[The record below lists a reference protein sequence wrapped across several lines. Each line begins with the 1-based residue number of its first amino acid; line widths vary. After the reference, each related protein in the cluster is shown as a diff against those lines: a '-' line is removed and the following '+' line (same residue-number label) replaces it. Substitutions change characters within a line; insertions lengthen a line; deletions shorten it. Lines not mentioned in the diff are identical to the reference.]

1 MYSYNLDNLMGTLK
15 RIRKLL
21 DCDLD
26 FNFQMEQVL
35 KMIAETVRCETAAIA
50 VGQGCS
56 WVFKFVYGF
65 PDSII
70 GNQLSVDNEMH
81 AILAIKS
88 KKPVIIS
95 DINID
100 NRVNIEHMNKLG
112 IKSIIVIPLIVRNN
126 VWGVVILP
134 YYTSQKFDDY
144 TSEFINLFTDI
155 ISNKFE
161 NMQLNE
167 LACDVSKKN
176 VKIKN
181 RYKTLFNSI
190 DEGICI
196 IDIIFDENKNPIDFF
211 YVEMNSEFKKMIN
224 YQNCLGRLATEV
236 SPNVLRDRI
245 NTFARVALTGESQR
259 FESKSYQKPNS
270 WISIYAFKIDEKN
283 DTTIALLI
291 KDITKDVREKE
302 DLKRS
307 LEAHDE
313 VFANI
318 AHELKTPLN
327 VIFSANQLMELYI
340 KNNSMKKDIML
351 KRIYT
356 IKQNCYRFTKLISNI
371 VDLSKIDTG
380 FFKLNLSNEN
390 IVQIVED
397 IVQSVSEFVKF
408 RDLNIIFD
416 TDVEEKIIACDP
428 EKIERIILN
437 LISNAIKFTNPGG
450 SIYVNVIDKKELVQI
465 NVRDT
470 GVGIEKR
477 NLTKIFKRFN
487 KLDRT
492 LSRNSEGSG
501 IGLSLVEGLVDLHEG
516 KIRVESEINKGT
528 TFKILLPARTIK
540 ENIQKESKTISDK
553 VEKIKIEFSDIYSI

>member
-1 MYSYNLDNLMGTLK
+1 MQKILVTGAAGYIGSVLVRQLLEKGYVVRGLDILK
-15 RIRKLL
+15 
-21 DCDLD
+21 
-26 FNFQMEQVL
+26 FGGE
-35 KMIAETVRCETAAIA
+35 
-50 VGQGCS
+50 
-56 WVFKFVYGF
+56 
-65 PDSII
+65 SII
-70 GNQLSVDNEMH
+70 GIYNHKNFEFL
-81 AILAIKS
+81 KG
-88 KKPVIIS
+88 
-95 DINID
+95 DI
-100 NRVNIEHMNKLG
+100 
-112 IKSIIVIPLIVRNN
+112 
-126 VWGVVILP
+126 
-134 YYTSQKFDDY
+134 
-144 TSEFINLFTDI
+144 
-155 ISNKFE
+155 
-161 NMQLNE
+161 
-167 LACDVSKKN
+167 
-176 VKIKN
+176 
-181 RYKTLFNSI
+181 
-190 DEGICI
+190 
-196 IDIIFDENKNPIDFF
+196 
-211 YVEMNSEFKKMIN
+211 
-224 YQNCLGRLATEV
+224 
-236 SPNVLRDRI
+236 
-245 NTFARVALTGESQR
+245 
-259 FESKSYQKPNS
+259 
-270 WISIYAFKIDEKN
+270 
-283 DTTIALLI
+283 
-291 KDITKDVREKE
+291 REKE